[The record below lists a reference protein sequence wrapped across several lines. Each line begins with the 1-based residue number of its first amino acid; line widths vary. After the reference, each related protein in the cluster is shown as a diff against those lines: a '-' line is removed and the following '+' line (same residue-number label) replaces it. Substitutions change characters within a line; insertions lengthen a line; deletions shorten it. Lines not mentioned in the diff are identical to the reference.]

1 MSLWYNIPWLRLFVW
16 KPLIYITVSLCFK
29 FLKGYKMDKSGS
41 VKEKKNTKGLII
53 GLLIML
59 FVTVAMFFVIKS
71 ISNVQIFKTFKS
83 NKMSDIEVTS
93 TQFDNMIDSDIMIL
107 SETARIIA
115 SSEEMKGSRTSD
127 LLKSVEEGSCFSELY
142 LVYSDGKVFDSSMQE
157 NNLDIDSIS
166 GIFSNTEGV
175 EKNRVVS
182 ENSLMVHAPVIEG
195 NVELVALYDNLLF
208 VERSGVADVNMVSE
222 FTLFDSATGE
232 IVIDVEDGRINNDKI
247 NYFSM
252 MENVRYNREYSYSE
266 MRRSIQ
272 NRKKGIVEY
281 YNNGDELLFACYSPL
296 NNGNL
301 YVVQIV
307 SEDAVIQSSSGLG
320 NDITAFLMVL
330 VLIYFLLLL
339 FTIYINKKRDKE
351 NQEIKMQVQVAEL
364 ANEAKTIFLSNMSH
378 DIRTPLNAI
387 VGLADICEMNADNP
401 DRVKECIKKQKAASE
416 HLMTLIND
424 VLEMSKIESGKI
436 AFINSEFNIGL
447 SIHNIVMLVQHRML
461 DKKLRFNVAVN
472 NLVHENVIGD
482 EQRINRAVLNIIS
495 NAIKFTDVGGK
506 ISVVIDENPSQKE
519 GYADY
524 SITVKDTGIG
534 MTEEFVKRI
543 FIPFERMLDSTVS
556 QIDGAGLGMTI
567 AHDLIESIGGNIQ
580 VSSRLG
586 SGTAITV
593 NIPLKISGDGVIP
606 EQYKPVVEHY
616 KEQFVVVVDND
627 VIMVEWMDKLISS
640 LGLKCISTTSGA
652 DAIDVVKKM
661 HEASQPIAL
670 MIFGWKMPKISG
682 TELAVQMRA
691 VVGNDI
697 PIILQTAYE
706 FNENDDG
713 LRTAGINKILVE
725 PIFRSDL
732 MEVFYEMVNGGNDSK
747 MAFPDFGGKR
757 VLLVDDHKVNAEIIA
772 EYLNYTG
779 IEVDIVY
786 DGTEAVDKIQMTPDG
801 YYDLIFMDIRMPKL
815 NGYEATRQIRAMR
828 SDYTL
833 NIPIIALSANAFIED
848 KKNSKAAG
856 MNGHLAKPVKYEE
869 VYAELKKWF

>member
-1 MSLWYNIPWLRLFVW
+1 
-16 KPLIYITVSLCFK
+16 
-29 FLKGYKMDKSGS
+29 MDKAGS
-41 VKEKKNTKGLII
+41 VTEKKNNQGLII
-53 GLLIML
+53 GFFFMLSITFIMFLIIRWI
-59 FVTVAMFFVIKS
+59 TNA
-71 ISNVQIFKTFKS
+71 QIFKTFKS
-83 NKMSDIEVTS
+83 NIMSDIEVTS
-93 TQFDNMIDSDIMIL
+93 AQFDNIIDSDIMIL

-115 SSEEMKGSRTSD
+115 ANEEMKGSRTSD
-127 LLKSVEEGSCFSELY
+127 LLKSVEEGSCFSQLY
-142 LVYSDGKVFDSSMQE
+142 LVYSDGKVIDSSMQE
-157 NNLDIDSIS
+157 NDLDIDSIS
-166 GIFSNTEGV
+166 GIFSSTGGV

-182 ENSLMVHAPVIEG
+182 ENSLLIHVPVIEG
-195 NVELVALYDNLLF
+195 NVELVALYDNSLF
-208 VERSGVADVNMVSE
+208 VGRSGMADADIYSE
-222 FTLFDSATGE
+222 YVLFDSTTGE
-232 IVIDVEDGRINNDKI
+232 TVIDVNNGRINENNV
-247 NYFSM
+247 NYFDE
-252 MENVRYNREYSYSE
+252 MENTRYYKGYNYAD
-266 MRRSIQ
+266 MRRDIL
-272 NRKKGIVEY
+272 NRQTGIAAY
-281 YNNGDELLFACYSPL
+281 YDNGGELLYACYSPL

-301 YVVQIV
+301 YVMQII
-307 SEDAVIQSSSGLG
+307 SEDVIMQSSSGLR
-320 NDITAFLMVL
+320 NNITAVLMVL
-330 VLIYFLLLL
+330 VLIYLLLLL
-339 FTIYINKKRDKE
+339 FTIYINRKRDKE
-351 NQEIKMQVQVAEL
+351 NQEIKMQVRVAEL

-401 DRVKECIKKQKAASE
+401 DRVRECISKQKAASE

-424 VLEMSKIESGKI
+424 VLEMSKIESGKV
-436 AFINSEFNIGL
+436 AFINSEFNIGI
-447 SIHNIVMLVQHRML
+447 SIHNIVMLVQQRML

-472 NLVHENVIGD
+472 NLVHEDVIGD

-506 ISVVIDENPSQKE
+506 VSVVIDEAPSQKE

-543 FIPFERMLDSTVS
+543 FIPFERMHDSTVS

-567 AHDLIESIGGNIQ
+567 AHDLIESIGGDIQ

-586 SGTAITV
+586 SGTTITI
-593 NIPLKISGDGVIP
+593 NIPLKIAGEGVIP

-616 KEQFVVVVDND
+616 NGQFVIVVDND
-627 VIMVEWMDKLISS
+627 VIMVEWMDRLLSS

-670 MIFGWKMPKISG
+670 MIFGWKMPKMSG
-682 TELAVQMRA
+682 PELAVQMRA

-706 FNENDDG
+706 FNENDDE

-747 MAFPDFGGKR
+747 MAFPDFGGRR

-779 IEVDIVY
+779 IEVDIAY
-786 DGTEAVDKIQMTPDG
+786 DGSEAVDKIQMTPDG

-869 VYAELKKWF
+869 IYAELKKWF